1 MVTDE
6 ELVLLH
12 VAFISNDVDFA
23 YKFYRHLLSMML
35 GQSTGSVDAIK
46 LAVNSTFIFEL
57 IAWFAYLKYAKH
69 AMVIEFIKPY
79 SIVMVEYIK
88 PSIDQNFVKVKMIA
102 R

>member
-6 ELVLLH
+6 ELVLQQ

-57 IAWFAYLKYAKH
+57 IA
-69 AMVIEFIKPY
+69 
-79 SIVMVEYIK
+79 
-88 PSIDQNFVKVKMIA
+88 
-102 R
+102 